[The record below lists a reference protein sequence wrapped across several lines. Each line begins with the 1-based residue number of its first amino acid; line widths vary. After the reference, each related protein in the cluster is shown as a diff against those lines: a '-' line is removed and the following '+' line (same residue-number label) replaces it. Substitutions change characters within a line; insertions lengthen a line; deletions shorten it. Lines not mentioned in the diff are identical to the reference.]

1 MKLTT
6 DLYSV
11 DSKKAEVVKWGG
23 GEPAPPPLTDEEEVD
38 KYLNPKGKIITVAF
52 VFVGNKDNQINC
64 EYFMFI

>member
-11 DSKKAEVVKWGG
+11 DSKKAEVVKWG
-23 GEPAPPPLTDEEEVD
+23 ENLHHHHLTDEEEVD

-64 EYFMFI
+64 E

>member
-1 MKLTT
+1 M
-6 DLYSV
+6 
-11 DSKKAEVVKWGG
+11 GG

-64 EYFMFI
+64 E